1 MRGQKTFE
9 KIIKDG
15 GLTGTTQKGRN
26 NSLVT
31 KRNECLLARYYY
43 YGCDKNMVYEE
54 IMRLLVSEFFLS
66 PSTISI
72 IIQANTDQLI
82 ALKEKRRSAFFFQ
95 SRWPHLKW

>member
-1 MRGQKTFE
+1 MRGQKIFNA
-9 KIIKDG
+9 IVKDG
-15 GLTGTTQKGRN
+15 GLTNIRSKGRN

-54 IMRLLVSEFFLS
+54 IVRLLVNEFFLS
-66 PSTISI
+66 PSTISF
-72 IIQANTDQLI
+72 IIQAHTDKLI
-82 ALKEKRRSAFFFQ
+82 ALKQKHRPLSFFQ